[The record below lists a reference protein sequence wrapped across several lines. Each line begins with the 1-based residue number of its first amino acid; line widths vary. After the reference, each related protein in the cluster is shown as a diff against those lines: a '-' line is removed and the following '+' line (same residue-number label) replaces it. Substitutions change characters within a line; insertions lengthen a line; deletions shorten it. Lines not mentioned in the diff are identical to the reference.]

1 MLVVVESVSTRLLLL
16 DLVDA
21 FQGRRTCHHDSRP
34 IGHGCDGRSQLLL
47 LLMYAASTILG
58 AHFDPRNGA
67 AAQVRRQV
75 LWCHLMALMACVL
88 LPRARV
94 RSLVFNLYP
103 LRVQLS
109 GLEATQIVLLHHDV
123 CPACPV
129 AGVMHDNLIAALVLL
144 LLVQHEL

>member
-1 MLVVVESVSTRLLLL
+1 
-16 DLVDA
+16 
-21 FQGRRTCHHDSRP
+21 
-34 IGHGCDGRSQLLL
+34 
-47 LLMYAASTILG
+47 
-58 AHFDPRNGA
+58 
-67 AAQVRRQV
+67 
-75 LWCHLMALMACVL
+75 MALMACVL
-88 LPRARV
+88 LSCARV
-94 RSLVFNLYP
+94 RSLVFNLYS